1 MPLGLGGGEE
11 KEREGKFGVWQV
23 RMPII
28 PGGSPPP
35 VHQQTPAAPALSHT
49 HSGGAGRQSLKDQQ
63 SLKNTPKIKIP
74 PEKDMSQKEILILLK
89 T

>member
-35 VHQQTPAAPALSHT
+35 VHQQRHLLHLRSATPTAEVPD
-49 HSGGAGRQSLKDQQ
+49 GSL
-63 SLKNTPKIKIP
+63 
-74 PEKDMSQKEILILLK
+74 
-89 T
+89 